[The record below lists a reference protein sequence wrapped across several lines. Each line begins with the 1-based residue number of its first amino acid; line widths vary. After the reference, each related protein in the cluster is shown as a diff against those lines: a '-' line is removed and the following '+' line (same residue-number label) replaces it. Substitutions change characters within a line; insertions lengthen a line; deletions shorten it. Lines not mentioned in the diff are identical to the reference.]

1 MNVLLNMF
9 FDIGWKK
16 DQEEQELE
24 NVIREDKN
32 LPIKLSK
39 PFALSKVVKQ
49 CNKIWNEEDSDI
61 EL

>member
-1 MNVLLNMF
+1 MF
-9 FDIGWKK
+9 FDVGWEK
-16 DQEEQELE
+16 DTEEQELE

-39 PFALSKVVKQ
+39 TFALSKVVKQ
-49 CNKIWNEEDSDI
+49 CNKIWNEEDSEI